1 MLKEE
6 REELMNQKAVSDAK
20 AENDRLKSELAGAT
34 AGATSGATK
43 VKPIEV
49 AEVKMVIAADLSNL
63 VIQGRKVIAAEMKG
77 ESICITFDGGEE
89 VEMAFNDAVAAVV
102 VGFFSLNDVKQ
113 VSKALKPALQEISF
127 DTGITNA
134 QFAALA
140 GVKNS
145 QRVSCACECPVCS
158 ICFSV

>member
-1 MLKEE
+1 MYI
-6 REELMNQKAVSDAK
+6 QIFIP
-20 AENDRLKSELAGAT
+20 LAG
-34 AGATSGATK
+34 K
-43 VKPIEV
+43 YFIP
-49 AEVKMVIAADLSNL
+49 
-63 VIQGRKVIAAEMKG
+63 
-77 ESICITFDGGEE
+77 E
-89 VEMAFNDAVAAVV
+89 VEMAGAVAAVV
-102 VGFFSLNDVKQ
+102 VGFFSFNDVKQ
-113 VSKALKPALQEISF
+113 VSKALKPALQEIFF

>member
-1 MLKEE
+1 MLEEE

-20 AENDRLKSELAGAT
+20 AENYRLKSELAGAT

-49 AEVKMVIAADLSNL
+49 AELKMVIAADLSNL

-77 ESICITFDGGEE
+77 ESICIKFDGGEV

-113 VSKALKPALQEISF
+113 VSKAL
-127 DTGITNA
+127 
-134 QFAALA
+134 
-140 GVKNS
+140 
-145 QRVSCACECPVCS
+145 
-158 ICFSV
+158 